1 MLNYSALE
9 TERRMHDLLV
19 KFNKD
24 TSINTIK
31 RNFKTFDDFI
41 SYHFDGL
48 SAHTLY
54 QSLQNTFMYKQL
66 IQNSVY
72 VVLYNI
78 YTDNNITEE
87 DINTFNTF
95 RSLILGTELTE
106 EDIIEIINEESFCLH
121 FGYNANNLEWLKNN
135 AFDWYAKHIIS
146 LVTFKRIAHL

>member
-1 MLNYSALE
+1 MLN
-9 TERRMHDLLV
+9 
-19 KFNKD
+19 

-31 RNFKTFDDFI
+31 RNFKTFDEFI

-54 QSLQNTFMYKQL
+54 QTLQDTFLYRQL

-78 YTDNNITEE
+78 YTDNNVTEE

-95 RSLILGTELTE
+95 HSLILDTELTE
-106 EDIIEIINEESFCLH
+106 EDILEIIKEEAFCLH
-121 FGYNANNLEWLKNN
+121 FGYSANNLEWLKNN
-135 AFDWYAKHIIS
+135 ALDWYTKHIIS
-146 LVTFKRIAHL
+146 LVTFKRIVAL